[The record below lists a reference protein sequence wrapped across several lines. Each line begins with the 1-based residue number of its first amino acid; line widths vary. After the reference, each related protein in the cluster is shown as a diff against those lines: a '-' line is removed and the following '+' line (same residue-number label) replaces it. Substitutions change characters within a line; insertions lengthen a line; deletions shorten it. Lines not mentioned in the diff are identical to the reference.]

1 MKRSLWALAFSG
13 FLATTWFTH
22 PTLLDQI
29 WGFLT
34 DAGCIMDPNGICRAG
49 SQIDEG
55 CGMDPSGQC
64 RPAPQTE
71 AGCGMDPN
79 GCPQGS

>member
-1 MKRSLWALAFSG
+1 MRRSLWALAFSG

-22 PTLLDQI
+22 PTFLDQI
-29 WGFLT
+29 WSLFT
-34 DAGCIMDPNGICRAG
+34 DEGCIMDPNGVCQGG

-55 CGMDPSGQC
+55 CIMDPSGQC

-71 AGCGMDPN
+71 AGCIMDPN